1 MNFKRKSRRR
11 LFLLMRSRTPPIS
24 SEFRGGLNTPNPP
37 SRYATGELHH
47 IIAEVSKTTIHEAVI
62 ENLGYR
68 KLCAR
73 WVPKM
78 LTITKLKRMGSELK
92 FLTRYAQ
99 EGDEFLDSIV
109 TGDETRGFH
118 HTPESKQRLLQWRHT
133 YSLRWGARKV
143 MTWFR
148 GLAANFCDSG
158 IQKLVPR
165 LYKCLDNAGDYVEKW
180 SYVQT
185 IHSQY
190 RCCIFTFV
198 SILSGHASYNCKYPA

>member
-99 EGDEFLDSIV
+99 EGDEFLESIV
-109 TGDETRGFH
+109 TGNEIWVFSPHSWIQATVTAMAPYAFPQNQKIQNFNFGEKKHGVLFLGEKRHPPG
-118 HTPESKQRLLQWRHT
+118 RL
-133 YSLRWGARKV
+133 
-143 MTWFR
+143 
-148 GLAANFCDSG
+148 
-158 IQKLVPR
+158 
-165 LYKCLDNAGDYVEKW
+165 
-180 SYVQT
+180 
-185 IHSQY
+185 
-190 RCCIFTFV
+190 
-198 SILSGHASYNCKYPA
+198 HASWRNN